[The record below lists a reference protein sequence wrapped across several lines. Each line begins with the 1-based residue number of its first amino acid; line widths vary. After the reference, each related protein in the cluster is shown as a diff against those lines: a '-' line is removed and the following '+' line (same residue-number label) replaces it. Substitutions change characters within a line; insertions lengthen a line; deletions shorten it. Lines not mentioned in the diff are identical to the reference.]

1 MIKLKIKKLQCD
13 INREAAKILVSS
25 SRQVDKY
32 EYLQVEKYYH
42 LIQVEQ
48 QNKLRL
54 RILLQEKLFKNE

>member
-13 INREAAKILVSS
+13 INREAAKILASS
-25 SRQVDKY
+25 SRKVDKH

-48 QNKLRL
+48 
-54 RILLQEKLFKNE
+54 